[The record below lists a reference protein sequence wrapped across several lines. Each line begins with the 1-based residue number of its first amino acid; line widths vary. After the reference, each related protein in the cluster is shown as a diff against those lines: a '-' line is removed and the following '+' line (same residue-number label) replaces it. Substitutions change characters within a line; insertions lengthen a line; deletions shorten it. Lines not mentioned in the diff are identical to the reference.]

1 MACIFAKL
9 EDFYSQKI
17 MKRLH
22 LLSLLAFSLFIVGCA
37 GSTGSSRSSSAEA
50 SSVGNDEAMSEQTG
64 AKTAYDGSTGSG
76 LLMERYKSGSIQ
88 GLNN

>member
-1 MACIFAKL
+1 
-9 EDFYSQKI
+9 
-17 MKRLH
+17 MKTLH
-22 LLSLLAFSLFIVGCA
+22 LLSLLAFSLIIAGCA
-37 GSTGSSRSSSAEA
+37 GSGGSSESTSSSAEA

-88 GLNN
+88 GLSN

>member
-1 MACIFAKL
+1 
-9 EDFYSQKI
+9 
-17 MKRLH
+17 MKTLH
-22 LLSLLAFSLFIVGCA
+22 LLSLLAFSLIIAGCA
-37 GSTGSSRSSSAEA
+37 GSGGSSESSSSSAEA

-88 GLNN
+88 GLSN